1 MNKVLSITDII
12 QAAMN
17 SLVHQHKILNYAI
30 SVDFWP
36 KIQLKSLVETP
47 DQVDYYNVFGWKS
60 NDFRIEIEEITQD
73 EFSGDSFWQS
83 YFANK
88 SHPGVAD
95 FSARMRFRRLL
106 DAPPELASFEPFPDM
121 PIVCFYSYKG
131 GVGRTTAMAAFA
143 AHYATHHAKTVV
155 VLDCD
160 FEAPGMLNHFGLAD
174 AMTSENNGVVEY
186 LNDSVFCK
194 ESPLTLT
201 DYYLE
206 VSKAYSG
213 AGQMYVFPAGNLDKD
228 NKPNFHPYLEGFA
241 RLDLHNGMGI
251 QRHFKRLL
259 TDIHQSL
266 KPDVILLD
274 TSSGFN
280 DIFGNIGLYFGDM
293 VLGFFGNTSQT
304 QPGLREFV
312 ELAHQLPAK
321 QFVAVN
327 SIIPSLQYFEDFQQM
342 MTKALQAFPP
352 SASSEANSEHL
363 PVDISAYYAM
373 HNPMLGRIGTSFEH
387 RQDFI
392 DYIKGGCPEYD
403 LLFKAVEQL
412 LEAREI
418 EEIYSNESQ

>member
-1 MNKVLSITDII
+1 MNKVLDI
-12 QAAMN
+12 AKK
-17 SLVHQHKILNYAI
+17 VHDCMASMLEQDEIIDYRVR
-30 SVDFWP
+30 VDRWP
-36 KIQLKSLVETP
+36 KINVKVIVLETEQIDF
-47 DQVDYYNVFGWKS
+47 DQRLGISTDTYLI
-60 NDFRIEIEEITQD
+60 DIEEIEED
-73 EFSGDSFWQS
+73 EFKFDRGWQI
-83 YFANK
+83 YFETYSRNE
-88 SHPGVAD
+88 VD
-95 FSARMRFRRLL
+95 FTARRSIRGLIQSAKT
-106 DAPPELASFEPFPDM
+106 PPAFTPFPDM

-131 GVGRTTAMAAFA
+131 GVGRTTALASFA
-143 AHYATHHAKTVV
+143 AHYATHNAQTVV
-155 VLDCD
+155 LLDCD
-160 FEAPGMLNHFGLAD
+160 FEAPGMLNYFGLTD
-174 AMTSENNGVVEY
+174 VMSSQNQGVVEY
-186 LNDSVFCK
+186 LTDSVFCK
-194 ESPLTLT
+194 ESPLTLS

-206 VSKAYSG
+206 VSRDYSG
-213 AGQMYVFPAGNLDKD
+213 AGQLFVFPAGNLD
-228 NKPNFHPYLEGFA
+228 NTPAPNLHPYLEGFA

-312 ELAHQLPAK
+312 ELAKQLPGK

-327 SIIPSLQYFEDFQQM
+327 SVIPSLPYFTDFQQILAK
-342 MTKALQAFPP
+342 TLQAFPAI
-352 SASSEANSEHL
+352 ASPESGGEL
-363 PVDISAYYAM
+363 RQVDVPAYYVM
-373 HNPMLGRIGTSFEH
+373 HNPILSRIGTSFEH

-412 LEAREI
+412 LEARERK
-418 EEIYSNESQ
+418 ESRKAVATD